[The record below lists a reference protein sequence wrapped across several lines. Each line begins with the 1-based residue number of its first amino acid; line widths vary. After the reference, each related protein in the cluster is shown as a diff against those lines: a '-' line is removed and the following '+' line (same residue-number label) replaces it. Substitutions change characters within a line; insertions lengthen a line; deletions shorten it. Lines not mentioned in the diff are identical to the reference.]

1 MKKVIVL
8 FVVFLL
14 IPVFGFTQSIENL
27 DYISP
32 FNDGLATIQKDGQWA
47 FINTEGDIVVD
58 FRNDLVST
66 KSSKS
71 SDIYYPIF
79 SDGRCLIEQKKEGI
93 SFFGYIDTSGKT
105 IIEPQFLNA
114 TNFSKGK
121 AIALKLDKEIV
132 ARNKALGKDVVY
144 YKYFEVTIDTTGVI
158 EDYLT
163 QKGVNIV
170 LDKDYLRKP
179 PQITSKQI
187 GKNLYAIKH
196 NNNTWAIIN
205 IKD

>member
-1 MKKVIVL
+1 MKKAII
-8 FVVFLL
+8 LL
-14 IPVFGFTQSIENL
+14 IAILATPILSFTQSIDNL
-27 DYISP
+27 EYISP
-32 FNDGLATIQKDGQWA
+32 FHEGLAAIKKDGQWA

-58 FRNDLVST
+58 FRNDLVFT
-66 KSSKS
+66 KSN
-71 SDIYYPIF
+71 DRYYPIF
-79 SDGRCLIEQKKEGI
+79 SDGRCLMEQKKEDI
-93 SFFGYIDTSGKT
+93 SYFGYIDTLGKI

-114 TNFSKGK
+114 TNFSNGK

-132 ARNKALGKDVVY
+132 AKNRALGKDVVY

-187 GKNLYAIKH
+187 GENLYAIKRK
-196 NNNTWAIIN
+196 NNTWSIIN
-205 IKD
+205 YND